1 LPGGNEVALGLLGV
15 AIGALTPLL
24 IGGRFV
30 SLTVVGTTEAF
41 TSVVFAGTLNPT
53 SVM

>member
-1 LPGGNEVALGLLGV
+1 MPGGNEVALGLLGV
-15 AIGALTPLL
+15 AIGALNPLL

-30 SLTVVGTTEAF
+30 SFTVVGVAF